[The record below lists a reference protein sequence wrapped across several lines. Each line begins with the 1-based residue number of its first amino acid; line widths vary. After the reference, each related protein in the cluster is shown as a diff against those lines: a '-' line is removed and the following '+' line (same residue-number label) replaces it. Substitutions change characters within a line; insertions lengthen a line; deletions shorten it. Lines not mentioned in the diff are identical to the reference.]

1 MRQIESR
8 DIERLVDGD
17 LSVVEVIR
25 GAPQGAVRSAWEHSS
40 QPTLTAAAVR
50 RVLSDL
56 AAGTAEPELVQQ
68 WASFIMR
75 GYLEPIGPPTRPID
89 IEYEPDSEDPIIEAI
104 AVLEQ
109 IGDTID
115 GEPSAEQLRQL
126 IEDLSGSC

>member
-1 MRQIESR
+1 MRQVESR
-8 DIERLVDGD
+8 DIERLIEGD
-17 LSVVEVIR
+17 LSILEVIR
-25 GAPQGAVRSAWEHSS
+25 AAPHGALRSAWEHSS

-75 GYLEPIGPPTRPID
+75 GYLEPVGPPIKPID
-89 IEYEPDSEDPIIEAI
+89 IEYEPDAEDPIIEAI

-109 IGDTID
+109 IGDTVD
-115 GEPSAEQLRQL
+115 GEPNAEQLRQL
-126 IEDLSGSC
+126 IEDLSESR